1 MKTSR
6 FIASAALLIACAS
19 AQTAPNVAGDWTGTL
34 DANGTLLR
42 VIVHLKGDAKQLTG
56 AVDSLD
62 QGAMG
67 IPIETGKVEGSTLHF
82 DVGTLNGSYEGKLND
97 GATEVVGNWSQGDN
111 KLPLTLKRA
120 AAAAPADAA
129 ALPAVKPLSAA
140 DRDFLIG
147 YMEKTR
153 AAFLA
158 SIAGVTPAE
167 WTFKADP
174 TRWSIG
180 ECAEHIIASEKLI
193 FGLSVG
199 ILKNPVDPNH
209 TPSTREQDERLIA
222 MITDRSHKA
231 QAPEPLK
238 PHGTLPSPTEAAT
251 QFNAA
256 RDHTI
261 EYVRT
266 TQEDLRAHTGA
277 TPISKT
283 TEAYAA
289 LLLLTAHSS
298 RHTAQILEVK
308 ASDGY
313 PK

>member
-1 MKTSR
+1 MKTLR

-19 AQTAPNVAGDWTGTL
+19 AQTAPNVAGDWEGTL
-34 DANGTLLR
+34 DANGTKLR
-42 VIVHLKGDAKQLTG
+42 LVVHLKGDAKHLTG
-56 AVDSLD
+56 GLDSLD
-62 QGAMG
+62 QGAMD

-82 DVGTLNGSYEGKLND
+82 DVGTVAGSYEGTVND
-97 GATEVVGNWSQGDN
+97 GATEIVGNWSQGGAQ
-111 KLPLTLKRA
+111 LPLTLKRA
-120 AAAAPADAA
+120 AAKAPADAA
-129 ALPAVKPLSAA
+129 AAPAPKPISQA

-147 YMEKTR
+147 YLEKTR
-153 AAFLA
+153 GAFLA
-158 SIAGVTPAE
+158 SIAGVTPAQ

-193 FGLSVG
+193 FTLSMG
-199 ILKNPVDPNH
+199 ILKNPMDPNH
-209 TPSTREQDERLIA
+209 TPATRAQDEGLIA
-222 MITDRSHKA
+222 AVTDRSHKA

-238 PHGTLPSPTEAAT
+238 PHGTLPSPAEAAT

-266 TQEDLRAHTGA
+266 TQDDLRGHTGA

-283 TEAYAA
+283 TEAYAGQ
-289 LLLLTAHSS
+289 LLLAAHSS

-308 ASDGY
+308 ADAGY

>member
-1 MKTSR
+1 M
-6 FIASAALLIACAS
+6 IAGAW
-19 AQTAPNVAGDWTGTL
+19 AQTPANVAGDWSGTL

-42 VIVHLKGDAKQLTG
+42 VIVHLKGEGKQLSG

-67 IPIETGKVEGSTLHF
+67 IPIETGKVEGSALHF
-82 DVGTLNGSYEGKLND
+82 EVGTLNGWYDGKVND
-97 GATEVVGNWSQGDN
+97 GATEVVGNWEQSGN
-111 KLPLTLKRA
+111 KLPLTLKRVAAKAAEAPVA
-120 AAAAPADAA
+120 AA
-129 ALPAVKPLSAA
+129 KTISQA

-147 YMEKTR
+147 YLEKTR
-153 AAFLA
+153 AEFLA
-158 SIAGVTPAE
+158 SIAGVAPAQ

-180 ECAEHIIASEKLI
+180 ECAEHIVASEKLI
-193 FGLSVG
+193 FTMSMGV
-199 ILKNPVDPNH
+199 LKTPGDPSL
-209 TPSTREQDERLIA
+209 PLAGREQDQRVIA
-222 MITDRSHKA
+222 GVTDRSHKV

-238 PHGTLPSPTEAAT
+238 PHGTLPSPTEAAA
-251 QFNAA
+251 QFNTA

-266 TQEDLRAHTGA
+266 TQDDLRGHTGV

-283 TEAYAA
+283 TDVYEY
-289 LLLLTAHSS
+289 LLLLAAHSS

-308 ASDGY
+308 AADGY

>member
-1 MKTSR
+1 MKTLR
-6 FIASAALLIACAS
+6 FTLSAALLIACAA
-19 AQTAPNVAGDWTGTL
+19 AQTAPNVVGDWTGTL
-34 DANGTLLR
+34 DANGTLLH
-42 VIVHLKGDAKQLTG
+42 VVVHLKGDAKQLTG

-67 IPIETGKVEGSTLHF
+67 IPIETGKVDGSTLHF
-82 DVGTLNGSYEGKLND
+82 NVDTIAGSYEGTVND
-97 GATEVVGNWSQGDN
+97 SATEVVGNWEQGGA

-120 AAAAPADAA
+120 AAKAAE
-129 ALPAVKPLSAA
+129 PAVATSKPLSPA
-140 DRDFLIG
+140 DRDFLIS
-147 YMEKTR
+147 YLEKTR

-158 SIAGVTPAE
+158 SIAGVTPAQ

-193 FGLSVG
+193 FALSVG
-199 ILKNPVDPNH
+199 ILKNPVDATH
-209 TPSTREQDERLIA
+209 TPATRAQDEGLIA
-222 MITDRSHKA
+222 AVTDRSHKA

-238 PHGTLPSPTEAAT
+238 PHGTLPSPAEAAT

-266 TQEDLRAHTGA
+266 TQEDLRGHTGA
-277 TPISKT
+277 TPLSKT
-283 TEAYAA
+283 TEAYAG
-289 LLLLTAHSS
+289 LLLLAAHSS

-308 ASDGY
+308 AADGY

>member
-6 FIASAALLIACAS
+6 FIISAALLIACAA
-19 AQTAPNVAGDWTGTL
+19 AQTAPSVAGDWTGTL

-42 VIVHLKGDAKQLTG
+42 VIVHLKGDAKLITG

-67 IPIETGKVEGSTLHF
+67 IPIETGKVEGATLHF
-82 DVGTLNGSYEGKLND
+82 EVNTLNGFYEGKVND
-97 GATEVVGNWSQGDN
+97 GATEVVGNWSQGDA

-120 AAAAPADAA
+120 AAQAAAVSAPAEA
-129 ALPAVKPLSAA
+129 KPMSQA
-140 DRDFLIG
+140 DRDFLIA

-153 AAFLA
+153 GAFLA
-158 SIAGVTPAE
+158 SIVGVTPAQ

-193 FGLSVG
+193 FGLGVG
-199 ILKNPVDPNH
+199 ILKNPVDPTH

-238 PHGTLPSPTEAAT
+238 PHGTLPSPTAAAT

-261 EYVRT
+261 
-266 TQEDLRAHTGA
+266 
-277 TPISKT
+277 
-283 TEAYAA
+283 
-289 LLLLTAHSS
+289 
-298 RHTAQILEVK
+298 
-308 ASDGY
+308 
-313 PK
+313 